1 MRPAEPGV
9 VRRLRV
15 RVVPAQA
22 LERQPLPR
30 HLLLLGA
37 DAVHLGDASSTAV
50 DEQRVREG
58 ERRVARPLREG

>member
-9 VRRLRV
+9 VRRLGV

-22 LERQPLPR
+22 LERQPLAR

-37 DAVHLGDASSTAV
+37 DAVHLGDASSTTV
-50 DEQRVREG
+50 D
-58 ERRVARPLREG
+58 